1 MLLLLLKIYNRQLSV
16 FVKINLKLLFCIARM
31 QNLLIIIILSLA
43 AKFDYVVW
51 GIGIILSMHVDDE
64 G

>member
-51 GIGIILSMHVDDE
+51 GIDIILGMHVDDE